1 MISTRKRTVAP
12 EGWSARRSR
21 ENAKEKKDIAQ
32 QFAEHEFLVGENNG
46 PERPRETA
54 ATILVVHGTS
64 PDVAVGAALKA
75 VARRQRPYGPFIN
88 WYSPGALVP
97 PTLLQFRKE
106 YPDLI
111 SATRL
116 FLFPGEVDLD
126 IEAACSDEA
135 VNYAKELQVSFT
147 YAFLGAYSCDLLNG
161 TVYFQHPRE
170 VNLQRACALK
180 PARQKVL
187 FLDSS
192 KFRREGHAGYTF
204 RELMA
209 TSETVTLYTA
219 SKAERRDSYLINE
232 FKTLANVLLS
242 TKKNDKVV
250 EGAGE
255 KTLRICI
262 VRGATKEPLA
272 EQKTG
277 YLKVAPVSDQSS
289 QLHIERLVES
299 SNGFRANGV
308 HLPRNGGGS
317 I

>member
-1 MISTRKRTVAP
+1 VI
-12 EGWSARRSR
+12 
-21 ENAKEKKDIAQ
+21 
-32 QFAEHEFLVGENNG
+32 
-46 PERPRETA
+46 
-54 ATILVVHGTS
+54 HGTS
-64 PDVAVGAALKA
+64 PDVAVGAALNA
-75 VARRQRPYGPFIN
+75 VATRQRPYGPFIN

-97 PTLLQFRKE
+97 TTLLQFRKK

-135 VNYAKELQVSFT
+135 VKYAKELKVSFT
-147 YAFLGAYSCDLLNG
+147 YVFLGAYSCDLLNG

-187 FLDSS
+187 FVDSS

-204 RELMA
+204 RELVA

-219 SKAERRDSYLINE
+219 SKADRRDTQLLAE
-232 FKTLANVLLS
+232 FKELADALLS
-242 TKKNDKVV
+242 TKKNDKVIASAEV
-250 EGAGE
+250 
-255 KTLRICI
+255 KTLRLCI
-262 VRGATKEPLA
+262 VRGATKEPLS
-272 EQKTG
+272 EKKIG
-277 YLKVAPVSDQSS
+277 YLKVAPSGD
-289 QLHIERLVES
+289 LS
-299 SNGFRANGV
+299 SNGLGATSL
-308 HLPRNGGGS
+308 HLPRNGHGS